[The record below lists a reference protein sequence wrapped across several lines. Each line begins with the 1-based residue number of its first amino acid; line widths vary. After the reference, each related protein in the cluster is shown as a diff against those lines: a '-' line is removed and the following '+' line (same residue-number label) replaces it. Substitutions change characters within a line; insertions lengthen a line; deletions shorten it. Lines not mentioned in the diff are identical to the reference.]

1 MSVVLGARDPF
12 ILCGFLFSFQESIRL
27 EVLTLIHFS
36 FARSFSFIN
45 SFPFLCWTRM
55 KECGICLTRWNFLD
69 SLRTARSSGSHL
81 FHSLFFPFS
90 RARSRKGKR
99 ETAYETTIGIP
110 SCPLRESEAG
120 MKRKMEPMK
129 RLLTFPFPALL
140 FPIHLARAL
149 KGKMEEKNSKEKGL
163 KKRSYVH
170 K

>member
-1 MSVVLGARDPF
+1 MLKGSLDRIWF
-12 ILCGFLFSFQESIRL
+12 RLFSRLFSFQESIRL

-129 RLLTFPFPALL
+129 RLLITAATFLSLGGCFK
-140 FPIHLARAL
+140 RV
-149 KGKMEEKNSKEKGL
+149 EKEKRASLGITR
-163 KKRSYVH
+163 KK
-170 K
+170 